1 MTPGKF
7 VEIDH
12 TADVGLDLEGTSPAE
27 VLEAAQRGLTC
38 LLMADTSDLVSDAER
53 AVVVTADGYPD
64 LLKAWCEELYR
75 LLEEE
80 SFVALES
87 QVSSVDAEGC
97 VGLVKGASVS
107 AERLAEASELKA
119 VTYHQLAFERDETA
133 GNELWRARVIF
144 DV

>member
-12 TADVGLDLEGTSPAE
+12 TADVGLDLEGESPAE

-53 AVVVTADGYPD
+53 TVVVSGDGYPD

-87 QVSSVDAEGC
+87 RISSVNREGC
-97 VGLVKGASVS
+97 IGLAKGVSVS

-119 VTYHQLAFERDETA
+119 VTYHQLAFGRDETA

>member
-12 TADVGLDLEGTSPAE
+12 TADVGLDLEGASPAE

-38 LLMADTSDLVSDAER
+38 LLMADTSDLLSDAER
-53 AVVVTADGYPD
+53 TVAVTGDDYPE

-80 SFVALES
+80 GFVALES
-87 QVSSVDAEGC
+87 QISSVDPEAC
-97 VGLVKGASVS
+97 VGLVKGVS
-107 AERLAEASELKA
+107 PPAQRLAEASELKA
-119 VTYHQLAFERDETA
+119 VTYHQLAFGPDEVA
-133 GNELWRARVIF
+133 GGEVWRARVIF

>member
-1 MTPGKF
+1 VTPGRF

-12 TADVGLDLEGTSPAE
+12 TADVGLDLDGACPGE

-53 AVVVTADGYPD
+53 TVVVTGDGYPE

-80 SFVALES
+80 GFVALES

-97 VGLVKGASVS
+97 VGLVKGVS
-107 AERLAEASELKA
+107 LPAQRLAQASELKA
-119 VTYHQLAFERDETA
+119 VTYHQLAFGPDEAA
-133 GNELWRARVIF
+133 GSELWRARVIF